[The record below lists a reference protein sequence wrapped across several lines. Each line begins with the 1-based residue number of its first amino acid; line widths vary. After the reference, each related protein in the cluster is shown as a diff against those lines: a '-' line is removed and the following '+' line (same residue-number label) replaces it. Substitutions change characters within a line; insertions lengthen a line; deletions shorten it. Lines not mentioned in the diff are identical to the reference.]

1 MTASNDAE
9 HRAISIR
16 PVSPACGGEVTGI
29 DPALLERFSGCPNL
43 NAIAELGATMGYSFS
58 GVDLVR
64 HQAEATL
71 KLPEAELE
79 AAAAGV
85 ELQGHLWLAK
95 IVWS

>member
-1 MTASNDAE
+1 MANTQLESFLAQAK
-9 HRAISIR
+9 A
-16 PVSPACGGEVTGI
+16 
-29 DPALLERFSGCPNL
+29 DPALLQRLLACPNL
-43 NAIAELGATMGYSFS
+43 DAIASLGGELGHSFS

-71 KLPEAELE
+71 RLGEDDLA

-85 ELQGHLWLAK
+85 ELQGHLWLMR